1 MSSNKPKILSNGG
14 SRTYL
19 ISGDFIK
26 FHTVFKD
33 GTEIVE
39 EYSLYSEE
47 IESRRVKKVSMTGK
61 ENWTTEIGEEIRRN
75 NNEDFLIKVNNDN
88 NPIFIRKDTKEN
100 FEFRI
105 RNLKGDADNFLV
117 DIDKDKDEI
126 VIRTKNKKY
135 YKRFNIPD
143 LKRLNLNL
151 NENNLKV
158 NFSNNVLVITY
169 KKPIEILNNEKEII
183 DEIRKI
189 REEIKKNPDKKYEP
203 GCQKQKKKKYI
214 ILF

>member
-1 MSSNKPKILSNGG
+1 MSSNKPKILANGG

-61 ENWTTEIGEEIRRN
+61 ENWTTEIGEEIKRN

-105 RNLKGDADNFLV
+105 RNLKGDADNFMI

-203 GCQKQKKKKYI
+203 GCQNQ
-214 ILF
+214 

>member
-151 NENNLKV
+151 NGNNLKV
-158 NFSNNVLVITY
+158 NFTNNVLVITY
-169 KKPIEILNNEKEII
+169 KKPIEILNTEKEII

-203 GCQKQKKKKYI
+203 GCQNQ
-214 ILF
+214 

>member
-1 MSSNKPKILSNGG
+1 MASNKPKILANGG

-39 EYSLYSEE
+39 EYSLYTEE

-61 ENWTTEIGEEIRRN
+61 ENWTTEIGEEIKRN

-88 NPIFIRKDTKEN
+88 NPIFIRKDTKDN

-105 RNLKGDADNFLV
+105 RNLKGDADNFMI

-158 NFSNNVLVITY
+158 NFTNNVLVITY
-169 KKPIEILNNEKEII
+169 KKPIEVLNSEKEII

-203 GCQKQKKKKYI
+203 GCQNQ
-214 ILF
+214 

>member
-61 ENWTTEIGEEIRRN
+61 ENWTTEIGEEIKRN

-100 FEFRI
+100 FEYRI
-105 RNLKGDADNFLV
+105 RNLKGDADNFMV

-126 VIRTKNKKY
+126 VIKTKNKKY

-203 GCQKQKKKKYI
+203 GCQNQ
-214 ILF
+214 

>member
-61 ENWTTEIGEEIRRN
+61 ENWTTEIGEEIKRN

-100 FEFRI
+100 FEYRI
-105 RNLKGDADNFLV
+105 RNLKGDADNFMV

-151 NENNLKV
+151 NENNSKV

-203 GCQKQKKKKYI
+203 GCQNQ
-214 ILF
+214 

>member
-1 MSSNKPKILSNGG
+1 MASNKPTVLPNGG
-14 SRTYL
+14 TRTYL

-26 FHTVFKD
+26 FHTVYKD

-47 IESRRVKKVSMTGK
+47 IESRRVKKVTMTGK
-61 ENWTTEIGEEIRRN
+61 ENWTTEIGEEIKRN
-75 NNEDFLIKVNNDN
+75 NNEDFLIKENNDN

-100 FEFRI
+100 FEYRI
-105 RNLKGDADNFLV
+105 RNLKGDADNFMI

-158 NFSNNVLVITY
+158 NFTNNVLVITY
-169 KKPIEILNNEKEII
+169 KKPNEVLNSEKEII
-183 DEIRKI
+183 NEIRRI

-203 GCQKQKKKKYI
+203 GCQNQ
-214 ILF
+214 

>member
-61 ENWTTEIGEEIRRN
+61 ENWTTEIGEEIKRN

-100 FEFRI
+100 FEYRI

-189 REEIKKNPDKKYEP
+189 REEIKKNPDKKYKQ
-203 GCQKQKKKKYI
+203 GCKNK
-214 ILF
+214 

>member
-1 MSSNKPKILSNGG
+1 MSSNKPKNLSNGG

-61 ENWTTEIGEEIRRN
+61 ENWTTEIGEEIKRN

-100 FEFRI
+100 FEYRI
-105 RNLKGDADNFLV
+105 RNLKGDADNFMV

-169 KKPIEILNNEKEII
+169 KKPIEVLNNEKEII

-203 GCQKQKKKKYI
+203 GCQNQ
-214 ILF
+214 

>member
-1 MSSNKPKILSNGG
+1 MSSNKPKILANGG

-61 ENWTTEIGEEIRRN
+61 ENWTTEIGEEIKRN

-105 RNLKGDADNFLV
+105 RNLKGDADNFMI
-117 DIDKDKDEI
+117 DIDKDIDEI

-203 GCQKQKKKKYI
+203 GCQNQ
-214 ILF
+214 